1 MGETLFDRVPWIYA
15 FCREHL
21 FRDDTERIVAHLW
34 PSGIPPAGATVV
46 ELGCGPG
53 FYARRLAA
61 HDRAVVAS
69 GLDRSPA
76 QVAEARQRAEREG
89 LGNCRF
95 ELGDVAAMPYRD
107 QSIDALVAAR
117 LFVLVEDREQVL
129 GEMHRV
135 LRPGGRLVIGVGA
148 APLLFSLAGVNAG
161 FRRIQRGFLEWRG
174 KQLTAPHFLD
184 ALTLTHLGDA
194 EEPEETVWA
203 GRGGRAAEVRRLVND
218 AGFQD
223 SAVDW
228 REQRAVFDTVE
239 EFWVIQATWSSIARK
254 RLLGAS
260 AGKVQ
265 ALRDEFDRTCNQ
277 VLAGGGR
284 LVYPLTAFYV
294 TARRP

>member
-1 MGETLFDRVPWIYA
+1 MSAMRASSGMGETLFDRVPWIYA

-135 LRPGGRLVIGVGA
+135 LRPGGRAFIAEPRHALYA
-148 APLLFSLAGVNAG
+148 
-161 FRRIQRGFLEWRG
+161 R
-174 KQLTAPHFLD
+174 
-184 ALTLTHLGDA
+184 LTLGLMRLADRLGGPRINPGADQGEERIDVLDGAEFAALVASQPWRSVAHWADA
-194 EEPEETVWA
+194 SY
-203 GRGGRAAEVRRLVND
+203 RY
-218 AGFQD
+218 
-223 SAVDW
+223 AV
-228 REQRAVFDTVE
+228 
-239 EFWVIQATWSSIARK
+239 
-254 RLLGAS
+254 
-260 AGKVQ
+260 VQ
-265 ALRDEFDRTCNQ
+265 KES
-277 VLAGGGR
+277 
-284 LVYPLTAFYV
+284 V
-294 TARRP
+294 T

>member
-15 FCREHL
+15 FFREHV

-34 PSGIPPAGATVV
+34 PSGVPSAGATVV

-69 GLDRSPA
+69 GLDRSAA

-135 LRPGGRLVIGVGA
+135 LRPGGRAFIA
-148 APLLFSLAGVNAG
+148 EPRHAIYA
-161 FRRIQRGFLEWRG
+161 R
-174 KQLTAPHFLD
+174 
-184 ALTLTHLGDA
+184 LTLGLMRLADRLGGPHTPGADQGEERIDVLDGSEFAALVASQPWRSVAHWADA
-194 EEPEETVWA
+194 SY
-203 GRGGRAAEVRRLVND
+203 RY
-218 AGFQD
+218 
-223 SAVDW
+223 AV
-228 REQRAVFDTVE
+228 
-239 EFWVIQATWSSIARK
+239 
-254 RLLGAS
+254 
-260 AGKVQ
+260 VQ
-265 ALRDEFDRTCNQ
+265 KES
-277 VLAGGGR
+277 
-284 LVYPLTAFYV
+284 V
-294 TARRP
+294 T

>member
-1 MGETLFDRVPWIYA
+1 MSAMRARSGMGETLFDRVPWIYA

-69 GLDRSPA
+69 GLDRSAA

-95 ELGDVAAMPYRD
+95 QLGDVAAMPYRD

-135 LRPGGRLVIGVGA
+135 LRPGGRAFIAEPRHALYA
-148 APLLFSLAGVNAG
+148 
-161 FRRIQRGFLEWRG
+161 R
-174 KQLTAPHFLD
+174 
-184 ALTLTHLGDA
+184 LTLGLMRLADRLGGPRINPGADQGEERIDVLDGAEFAALVASQPWRSVAHWADA
-194 EEPEETVWA
+194 SY
-203 GRGGRAAEVRRLVND
+203 RY
-218 AGFQD
+218 
-223 SAVDW
+223 AV
-228 REQRAVFDTVE
+228 
-239 EFWVIQATWSSIARK
+239 
-254 RLLGAS
+254 
-260 AGKVQ
+260 VQ
-265 ALRDEFDRTCNQ
+265 KES
-277 VLAGGGR
+277 
-284 LVYPLTAFYV
+284 V
-294 TARRP
+294 T